1 MNAVMQCLENTFSP
15 LVLIFT
21 VSNLAAMGLQVKMPE
36 VIVALRNK
44 KSLAMIFVWGWVL
57 GPAFGYLITRV
68 LPLEEPYV
76 VVVLL
81 ASLAPCAPFL
91 QQMVGKARGD
101 MGFAGAL
108 IPLVAVGTVVLMPL
122 VAPLLIKGLTIST
135 WALAKPL
142 LLTILLPLVVGAT
155 IRHYAGTGATKI
167 FPAVKRL
174 ALLSTLLTIVWCLV
188 IYGQGMLN
196 TAGSFALLSMTLF
209 MVGMGLITYR
219 FGFGMKQNQRSVM
232 ALGMGTRNVAA
243 VLAAALAIPDADPR
257 IVVMTIMWTLWSV
270 VLAAIGAKI
279 FAKLAGETGVAGT
292 TMNEVPPFETVP
304 AVPGGS
310 SNRSSE

>member
-1 MNAVMQCLENTFSP
+1 MSTVMQFLQATFSP
-15 LVLIFT
+15 LVLVFT

-44 KSLAMIFVWGWVL
+44 KSLALIFVWGWVL
-57 GPAFGYLITRV
+57 GPTFGYLITRV
-68 LPLEEPYV
+68 LPLAEPYV
-76 VVVLL
+76 IVVLL

-122 VAPLLIKGLTIST
+122 MAPLLIQGLTIST

-142 LLTILLPLVVGAT
+142 LLTILLPLIIGAA
-155 IRHYAGTGATKI
+155 IRHYADTLATRL
-167 FPAVKRL
+167 FPPVKGL
-174 ALLSTLLTIVWCLV
+174 AQLSTLLTIVWCMV
-188 IYGQGMLN
+188 IYGRGMLN
-196 TAGSFALLSMTLF
+196 TAGEFALLSMTLF
-209 MVGMGLITYR
+209 MVGMCLITYR
-219 FGFGMKQNQRSVM
+219 FGFGLKQNQRSVM

-243 VLAAALAIPDADPR
+243 VLAAALAIPNADPL
-257 IVVMTIMWTLWSV
+257 IVTMTVMWTLWSV

-279 FAKLAGETGVAGT
+279 FAKQAGKSVAEGLI
-292 TMNEVPPFETVP
+292 
-304 AVPGGS
+304 
-310 SNRSSE
+310 

>member
-1 MNAVMQCLENTFSP
+1 MNAVMQFLQTTFGP
-15 LVLIFT
+15 LVFIFT
-21 VSNLAAMGLQVKMPE
+21 VSNLATMGLQVKMPE
-36 VIVALRNK
+36 VMAALRNK
-44 KSLAMIFVWGWVL
+44 KSLVLIFVWGWVL

-68 LPLEEPYV
+68 LPLAEPYTI
-76 VVVLL
+76 VVLL

-101 MGFAGAL
+101 LGFAGAL

-122 VAPLLIKGLTIST
+122 MAPLLIKGVTIST

-142 LLTILLPLVVGAT
+142 LLTILVPLIIGAAT
-155 IRHYAGTGATKI
+155 RHYADAGATRI
-167 FPAVKRL
+167 FPVVKVI
-174 ALLSTLLTIVWCLV
+174 AQLSTLMTIVWCLV

-196 TAGSFALLSMTLF
+196 TAGELALLSMTVF
-209 MVGMGLITYR
+209 MVGISLITYH

-243 VLAAALAIPDADPR
+243 VLAAALAIPNADPR
-257 IVVMTIMWTLWSV
+257 VVVMVVMWTLWSV

-279 FAKLAGETGVAGT
+279 FARLAGKTVAGC
-292 TMNEVPPFETVP
+292 
-304 AVPGGS
+304 AA
-310 SNRSSE
+310 